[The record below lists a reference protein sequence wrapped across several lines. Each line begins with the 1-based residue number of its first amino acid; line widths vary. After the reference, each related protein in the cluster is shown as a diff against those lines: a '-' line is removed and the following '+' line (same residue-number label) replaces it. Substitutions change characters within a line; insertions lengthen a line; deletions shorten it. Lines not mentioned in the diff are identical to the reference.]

1 MATTHA
7 ARDTGKRRQHGL
19 TLLELAIVVAITAIV
34 AATAAPS
41 FTALIDARRL
51 DSAATRLAADIQLAR
66 SEAITRNQPL
76 RLSLFTGTGVS
87 CWIVHSGA
95 AADCRCGDG
104 AGAMCSAGA
113 RTVKGVVLANNER
126 VSVAGNVASIVF
138 DPSTARARRPAR
150 CASSARAAARCI
162 TSSMS
167 SVGCARARPTAR
179 CPATRLANSPKGI
192 R

>member
-34 AATAAPS
+34 AAAAAPS

-66 SEAITRNQPL
+66 SEAIARNQPL
-76 RLSLFTGTGVS
+76 RLSLFTGTGAS

-95 AADCRCGDG
+95 AGRLPL
-104 AGAMCSAGA
+104 
-113 RTVKGVVLANNER
+113 RRRRRRGVR
-126 VSVAGNVASIVF
+126 RRRPHGQGR
-138 DPSTARARRPAR
+138 RAREQ
-150 CASSARAAARCI
+150 AS
-162 TSSMS
+162 
-167 SVGCARARPTAR
+167 G
-179 CPATRLANSPKGI
+179 
-192 R
+192 

>member
-34 AATAAPS
+34 AAAAAPS

-66 SEAITRNQPL
+66 SEAIARNQPL
-76 RLSLFTGTGVS
+76 RLSLFTGTGAS

-95 AADCRCGDG
+95 AGRLPLQRRRRRGVRRRR
-104 AGAMCSAGA
+104 A
-113 RTVKGVVLANNER
+113 RRSRASSLANSER

-138 DPSTARARRPAR
+138 DPLHGTSTPTGTLRLVGARG
-150 CASSARAAARCI
+150 SAVHHVVNV
-162 TSSMS
+162 
-167 SVGCARARPTAR
+167 VGRVRSC
-179 CPATRLANSPKGI
+179 SPDGAVPGYSPC
-192 R
+192 

>member
-1 MATTHA
+1 MAATHA
-7 ARDTGKRRQHGL
+7 ARESARQREHGL

-66 SEAITRNQPL
+66 SEAMMRNQPL
-76 RLSLFTGTGVS
+76 RLSLFNGAGAT

-95 AADCRCGDG
+95 AADCRCGTD
-104 AGAMCSAGA
+104 AGAVCAATA
-113 RTVKGVVLANNER
+113 RTIKGVVLANSER

-138 DPSTARARRPAR
+138 DPLHGTSTPTGTLRLVGARG
-150 CASSARAAARCI
+150 SAVHHVVNVTGRVRSC
-162 TSSMS
+162 
-167 SVGCARARPTAR
+167 
-179 CPATRLANSPKGI
+179 SPDGAVPGYSPC
-192 R
+192 

>member
-7 ARDTGKRRQHGL
+7 ARKPARQRQHGL

-51 DSAATRLAADIQLAR
+51 ESAAMRLAADIQLAR
-66 SEAITRNQPL
+66 SEAIARNRPL

-95 AADCRCGDG
+95 AADCRCSDA
-104 AGAMCSAGA
+104 AGAVCSAGA
-113 RTVKGVVLANNER
+113 RTVKGVALANNER
-126 VSVAGNVASIVF
+126 VGVAGNVASIVF
-138 DPSTARARRPAR
+138 DPLHGTSTPTGTLRLVGARG
-150 CASSARAAARCI
+150 SAVHHVVNV
-162 TSSMS
+162 
-167 SVGCARARPTAR
+167 VGRVRSC
-179 CPATRLANSPKGI
+179 SPGGAVTGYSPC
-192 R
+192 